1 MSTIKQKL
9 IQVRGSGGGKGGGGD
24 TYEADDNMY
33 ARQSAS
39 FIDAIAEGPIK
50 GLVYG
55 DASILVDEVRLRD
68 VNQATGK
75 ITAEPNFT
83 NFKMVTANGAADQA
97 VDESFFGSYPSAS
110 FLKDVGGAELLV
122 GEPQYQTISSGTF
135 EKAQTDYIK
144 VTISTTG
151 MSKVIKKGDN
161 KGDIH
166 QTAVYFTI
174 HFHWVDIDGV
184 AHNEPIFNTGF
195 RGKVSGKYAHTFGFN
210 IENFKGTD
218 GTYNGMTDWSV
229 RVERSASSP
238 KSPDDNSHMI
248 QNSIYIDSIEASI
261 ADKLKYPYTAYIGG
275 VIDAEQFQ
283 NIPARGYEIDGKEI
297 QIPKNH
303 WPIDYLS
310 LIHI

>member
-9 IQVRGSGGGKGGGGD
+9 IQIRGSGGGKGGGGD

-83 NFKMVTANGAADQA
+83 NFKMVTANGAGNQA
-97 VDESFFGSYPSAS
+97 VDDAFFGSYPSAS

-151 MSKVIKKGDN
+151 MSKVVK
-161 KGDIH
+161 
-166 QTAVYFTI
+166 
-174 HFHWVDIDGV
+174 
-184 AHNEPIFNTGF
+184 
-195 RGKVSGKYAHTFGFN
+195 
-210 IENFKGTD
+210 
-218 GTYNGMTDWSV
+218 
-229 RVERSASSP
+229 
-238 KSPDDNSHMI
+238 
-248 QNSIYIDSIEASI
+248 
-261 ADKLKYPYTAYIGG
+261 
-275 VIDAEQFQ
+275 
-283 NIPARGYEIDGKEI
+283 KEI
-297 QIPKNH
+297 TKDSPFK
-303 WPIDYLS
+303 S
-310 LIHI
+310 